1 MRSRIKGETIAAV
14 AAPGTL
20 ADSDAARVID
30 AAGKIV
36 MPGGIDPHVHMQ
48 HPFMVPDGTIL
59 YTQGPD
65 RVGMAALYGGTTTL
79 IDFAY
84 VTADKSVRA
93 AIEAR
98 DADFA
103 PKSCCD
109 WAYHLMLSSE
119 PPHTQFAELAEAI
132 QAGYP
137 TIKIFTTN
145 IWPHRTGRMI
155 DFGDIWETFKVLAK
169 EGGLGVIHAED
180 NDIVMHMYAKLIR
193 EGRAG
198 FENMAEVHNTLSE
211 DLSFRRVLRLAES
224 VPGTALYMMHVSA
237 ATGVAAI
244 SEARAKGLP
253 IYGESLH
260 QYMLY
265 TAEDYKRPNGQIY
278 HTYPS
283 LKSSEDHKALWE
295 GTRNGAINCVATD
308 ELCCT
313 LREKTMGKRIDDT
326 TGGNSGVEPRLG
338 VMYTEMVVR
347 RGYSLRQ
354 YVDLVSTNAARIMGL
369 YPQERRAR
377 RRQRCRHRHPRSG
390 AARQGAQ
397 GGPARD
403 RLHALGG
410 PRHLRLAC
418 RDDPARQGR
427 GGERAVP
434 GPRGRRPIPQAQD
447 PGRDHPRACCE
458 HRRWLHGA
466 RAPLP
471 LAGRGRGWG

>member
-1 MRSRIKGETIAAV
+1 MLDLIIRGGDVVTPHGVGKADVAIAGETIAAV

-20 ADSDAARVID
+20 AESEAIRVID

-36 MPGGIDPHVHMQ
+36 MPGGIDPHVHMA
-48 HPFMVPDGTIL
+48 HPFMTPDGKTL

-65 RVGMAALYGGTTTL
+65 RVGMAALWGGTTTL

-84 VTADKSVRA
+84 VTADRSVPK

-98 DADFA
+98 DAQFA

-119 PPHTQFAELAEAI
+119 PPHTQMGELAEAI

-145 IWPHRTGRMI
+145 IWPHRTGRMV
-155 DFGDIWETFKVLAK
+155 DFGDIWEVFKVLAR

-193 EGRAG
+193 EGRVG
-198 FENMAEVHNTLSE
+198 YENLAEVHNTLSE
-211 DLSFRRVLRLAES
+211 DLSFRRIIRLAES
-224 VPGTALYMMHVSA
+224 VQGTALYMMHVSA

-244 SEARAKGLP
+244 REARAKGLP

-260 QYMLY
+260 QYMLH
-265 TAEDYKRPNGQIY
+265 TAEDYKLPNGQIY

-283 LKSSEDHKALWE
+283 LKSAEDQRALWD
-295 GTRNGAINCVATD
+295 GTLTGAINCVATD

-313 LREKTMGKRIDDT
+313 LREKTMGRRIDDT

-338 VMYTEMVVR
+338 VMYTEMVMR
-347 RGYSLRQ
+347 RGYPLSRF
-354 YVDLVSTNAARIMGL
+354 VDLVSSNAAKIMGL
-369 YPQERRAR
+369 YPRK
-377 RRQRCRHRHPRSG
+377 G
-390 AARQGAQ
+390 AIAAGSDA
-397 GGPARD
+397 D
-403 RLHALGG
+403 ITIL
-410 PRHLRLAC
+410 
-418 RDDPARQGR
+418 DPARRGKVRAEDLHETDYTPWEGHDIFAWPVVTVLRGKVAVENGR
-427 GGERAVP
+427 FLGREGGGQYLKRKISSALIA
-434 GPRGRRPIPQAQD
+434 GPM
-447 PGRDHPRACCE
+447 
-458 HRRWLHGA
+458 L
-466 RAPLP
+466 
-471 LAGRGRGWG
+471 